1 MKELKKQNLEM
12 LQLLESIE
20 VMLQNGNSIHPDSVI
35 RGAIRIAIGM
45 DKYGMPEGL
54 DTPEKHE
61 QYLKDIGLINMK
73 TAVEW
78 LEFEINRR
86 GPKEDNPPQWLKE
99 LYEQAKEMFE
109 EQVTLSHINGQSEFD
124 KGAISENTKKLAT
137 EYYNETFK
145 SE

>member
-1 MKELKKQNLEM
+1 MKQ
-12 LQLLESIE
+12 
-20 VMLQNGNSIHPDSVI
+20 
-35 RGAIRIAIGM
+35 
-45 DKYGMPEGL
+45 
-54 DTPEKHE
+54 
-61 QYLKDIGLINMK
+61 

-99 LYEQAKEMFE
+99 LYEKAKEME
-109 EQVTLSHINGQSEFD
+109 KEQIEKAFD
-124 KGAISENTKKLAT
+124 DGYAKSGITHNAQ